1 MAGIYIHIPFC
12 RRKCH
17 YCNFFSQA
25 SARLHEPL
33 FDALLSECELASS
46 YLRREPVETIYF
58 GGGTPSLYSP
68 EKINRMISE
77 IGKYLSPAVNAE
89 ITLEAN
95 PDDLTPAY
103 IRELRQTPVNRISV
117 GVQSFFDEDLTA
129 LNRVHTAR
137 QSLDAIRSLQEAGF
151 TNLTLDLIYGI
162 PALTDDRW
170 VQNIETAIGLG
181 VQHISAYALTVE
193 EHTAL
198 SWMITH
204 KKAPP
209 VSDIQSAR
217 QYDILVKQ
225 MRDAGF
231 IHYEIS
237 NFCLPGHF
245 SRHNSNYW
253 KGVPYLGLGPSA
265 HSYNRIS
272 RRWNIS
278 NISSYIE
285 SISHQTIPFTEEILT
300 DDQQYNEFVM
310 TGLRTMW
317 GVSLEEIQSRFGN
330 SRADHFT
337 KQITRYLQN
346 GMAVKAGNVYTLT
359 EQGLFFADGITAEVF
374 A

>member
-1 MAGIYIHIPFC
+1 VAGIYIHIPFC

-25 SARLHEPL
+25 SVRLHEPL
-33 FDALLSECELASS
+33 FEALLAESRLAAG
-46 YLRREPVETIYF
+46 YLAEEPVDTIYF
-58 GGGTPSLYSP
+58 GGGTPSL
-68 EKINRMISE
+68 
-77 IGKYLSPAVNAE
+77 LSPGKIRRLVNELEAHFRLGEDPE
-89 ITLEAN
+89 ITLEVN
-95 PDDLTPAY
+95 PDDLNPAY
-103 IRELRQTPVNRISV
+103 IKELRLTPVNRISV
-117 GVQSFFDEDLTA
+117 GVQSFNDTDLLA

-137 QSLDAIRSLQEAGF
+137 QSLDAIKAMQDAGF
-151 TNLTLDLIYGI
+151 NNLTLDLIYGI
-162 PALTDDRW
+162 PGLTDERW
-170 VQNIETAIGLG
+170 VQNLETAIGLG

-198 SWMITH
+198 SWMISH

-209 VSDIQSAR
+209 VSEEQSAR
-217 QYDILVKQ
+217 QYDILVKH
-225 MRDAGF
+225 MREAGF
-231 IHYEIS
+231 VHYEIS
-237 NFCLPGHF
+237 NFCTPGHE

-285 SISHQTIPFTEEILT
+285 SVSNQTIPFTQEILT

-317 GVSLEEIQSRFGN
+317 GVSLEEIRARFGN
-330 SRADHFT
+330 PRADHFA

-346 GMAVKAGNVYTLT
+346 GMVVKAGNVFTLT
-359 EQGLFFADGITAEVF
+359 EEGMFFADGITAGVF